1 MKSTEFYRY
10 IASSFPIIWIDTHEY
25 ERAIA
30 QLKFDVQTKLSKI
43 TKVPFKFFSWDTDT
57 GIVNHKTGMK
67 LQKTALPNQA
77 VDFIRT
83 KNDDDKL
90 NILFAKDFHHYIGK
104 QQIWRALL
112 NGIPQMRK
120 GGNSLVIVSPI
131 INIPTEIEKYVT
143 VLDFKLPNR
152 EQLMEYVNKFE
163 KDFERLHIKHLT
175 IEEKEAIVEHGVG
188 LTSMEFENA
197 LSLGISNPSAD
208 KAQIIYE
215 QKKQLIIKTG
225 LLKIHQTSDTFE
237 TLAGM
242 ENMKKFT
249 KGMINSKLGRG
260 VLIVGIQGGG
270 KSEFAKRLGN
280 ETSRPVICL
289 DFGDLMG
296 GVVGKTEEK
305 TKMALKTVDA
315 MEPAILFIDEF
326 EKGLA
331 GVSGY
336 SGDSGVSKRQGQ
348 KFLTWLS
355 DHETDVFVVATANDI
370 SKIPAEYLRAERWD
384 TIFFVDFPTEA
395 QAKAIFE
402 VYKNKYG
409 LDEDLPQYILKD
421 WTGAEIKSLCRMSR
435 ALKIPLA
442 EAKEYITNI
451 MNVDSD
457 KIRELQEWA
466 KHKTIPAS
474 KNISH
479 NNNDDPE
486 RQIIISEGE

>member
-1 MKSTEFYRY
+1 MEFYKRV
-10 IASSFPIIWIDTHEY
+10 AASFPIIWVDTFEY
-25 ERAIA
+25 ERAINTLTLQVQNELKYEYKYFTWDVA
-30 QLKFDVQTKLSKI
+30 QGLVSMLTGKSVSDKGIEETMQPHYPIEWLKSVSEENQ
-43 TKVPFKFFSWDTDT
+43 
-57 GIVNHKTGMK
+57 IVF
-67 LQKTALPNQA
+67 
-77 VDFIRT
+77 V
-83 KNDDDKL
+83 
-90 NILFAKDFHHYIGK
+90 KDFHKYLDNHTV
-104 QQIWRALL
+104 WRALL
-112 NGIPQMRK
+112 NNATEFKQSGKIF
-120 GGNSLVIVSPI
+120 VIVSPVLK
-131 INIPTEIEKYVT
+131 IPMEIERYVT
-143 VLDFKLPNR
+143 VVDFDLPTR
-152 EQLMEYVNKFE
+152 EELE
-163 KDFERLHIKHLT
+163 KIIQTYSDDYN
-175 IEEKEAIVEHGVG
+175 IEFGESEKEEILNHGLG
-188 LTSMEFENA
+188 LAENEFENA
-197 LSLGISNPSAD
+197 LALSICDATVD
-208 KAQIIYE
+208 KARIIYE
-215 QKKQLIIKTG
+215 QKEQLIRKNG
-225 LLKIHQTSDTFE
+225 MLKIYKSEEDFK
-237 TLAGM
+237 TLIGM
-242 ENMKKFT
+242 ENLKEFT
-249 KGMINSKLGRG
+249 KGMIKSKRGRG
-260 VLIVGIQGGG
+260 ILLVGIQGGG

-479 NNNDDPE
+479 INNDDPE